1 MEHDFLDGIDEA
13 FQRLSRQNGNGKRNG
28 HPRTRSSEDRVIA
41 EIVDH
46 LQNLSSGQKREVLDY
61 VVSLGKRKVE

>member
-1 MEHDFLDGIDEA
+1 MENDFLDGIDEA

-28 HPRTRSSEDRVIA
+28 HSRSRSSEDRVIA

-46 LQNLSSGQKREVLDY
+46 LQNLSSGQKRDVLDY
-61 VVSLGKRKVE
+61 VVSLEKQKVD